1 MPKFFQSNKENP
13 IHQAKFDLTRNLF
26 TFLLI
31 VLAAIG
37 TLNLV
42 QNDINMYPLLGGA
55 ALCLLVLLLLFQFKN
70 YKLAGFI
77 AMIMAAVMAFYNMM
91 VTSNFG
97 HFVDFFWII
106 CMAIFVFFILDRI
119 WGIINLFVNIGIVFT
134 ILHLDRTGEIVR
146 VQKEY
151 TDFSEINFGINI
163 VLSGIVFSYLVI
175 KVLGTLRF
183 TEINYVEANMELSK
197 SNEEK
202 TVMLKEIH
210 HRVKNN
216 LQVITSMLRL
226 QLHDI
231 EDENTKHHFTDSIN
245 RVSAMATIHEK
256 MYATESLTEIDLES
270 YLDALVSDLISS
282 YAVNLKV
289 ETSIHSNVKRI
300 EPKSIVPIALI
311 FNELVS
317 NSIEHGFA
325 DRVTGKI
332 EIQAQQDEH
341 GATRVEYRD
350 NGEWKAPKRESSLG
364 VELVEAFTEQLDG
377 TCEQNHSQAGTEY
390 IFIFNKLL

>member
-1 MPKFFQSNKENP
+1 M
-13 IHQAKFDLTRNLF
+13 F
-26 TFLLI
+26 TFLTI
-31 VLAAIG
+31 VLTALGLI
-37 TLNLV
+37 NLI
-42 QNDINMYPLLGGA
+42 QADINMYPLLAGA
-55 ALCLLVLLLLFQFKN
+55 GICLVVLFLLFQFKN
-70 YKLAGFI
+70 YKLAGFV
-77 AMIMAAVMAFYNMM
+77 AMMMAAVMTFYNMM

-106 CMAIFVFFILDRI
+106 CMAIFVFFILGKT
-119 WGIINLFVNIGIVFT
+119 WGIINLFFNIAIVFL
-134 ILHLDRTGEIVR
+134 ILHFDRTGELNR
-146 VQKEY
+146 VDKPF
-151 TDFSEINFGINI
+151 TDFSEINFAINI
-163 VLSGIVFSYLVI
+163 ALSGIVFSYLVI

-231 EDENTKHHFTDSIN
+231 EDETTKHHFTDSIN

-317 NSIEHGFA
+317 NSIEHGFS

-341 GATRVEYRD
+341 GATTVIYRD
-350 NGEWKAPKRESSLG
+350 NGEWKAPKRETSLG
-364 VELVEAFTEQLDG
+364 VELVQSFTEQLDG
-377 TCEQNHSQAGTEY
+377 TCEQKHSQAGTEY
-390 IFIFNKLL
+390 IFVFNKLL

>member
-1 MPKFFQSNKENP
+1 MNKLFSLDTENP
-13 IHQAKFDLTRNLF
+13 IDRVKFNVTRNMF
-26 TFLLI
+26 TFLSI
-31 VLAAIG
+31 VLTALAIVNFIQG
-37 TLNLV
+37 
-42 QNDINMYPLLGGA
+42 DINKYAISAGA
-55 ALCLLVLLLLFQFKN
+55 GISIVVLALLLAFKK
-70 YKLAGFI
+70 YKLA
-77 AMIMAAVMAFYNMM
+77 AAVAMVFGTTMTIFNLM
-91 VTSNFG
+91 VTSNYG
-97 HFVDFFWII
+97 HFVDYFWII
-106 CMAIFVFFILDRI
+106 CMAIFIFFVLGRT
-119 WGIINLFVNIGIVFT
+119 WGTINLFINIVIVATILHLGVTGQIERVFKEYTEFSAINFFINIGISGIVFT
-134 ILHLDRTGEIVR
+134 YLIS
-146 VQKEY
+146 Q
-151 TDFSEINFGINI
+151 
-163 VLSGIVFSYLVI
+163 VLSA
-175 KVLGTLRF
+175 LRF
-183 TEINYVEANMELSK
+183 TETNFVEANIELSK

-226 QLHDI
+226 QLHDVH
-231 EDENTKHHFTDSIN
+231 DETTKHHFNDSIN

-289 ETSIHSNVKRI
+289 ETSINSNVKRI

-332 EIQAQQDEH
+332 EIQAQQDEQ
-341 GATRVEYRD
+341 GATTVIYRD
-350 NGEWKAPKRESSLG
+350 NGEWKAPSRESSLG
-364 VELVEAFTEQLDG
+364 VELIESFTEQLDG
-377 TCEQNHSQAGTEY
+377 TCEQKNSVAGTEY
-390 IFIFNKLL
+390 IFVFNQLL

>member
-1 MPKFFQSNKENP
+1 VIKFFQSNKENP
-13 IHQAKFDLTRNLF
+13 IHQAKFDVTRNMF
-26 TFLLI
+26 TFLTI
-31 VLAAIG
+31 VLSVLGII
-37 TLNLV
+37 NFI
-42 QNDINMYPLLGGA
+42 QDDINMYPLLAGA
-55 ALCLLVLLLLFQFKN
+55 AICIIVLFLLFQFKN
-70 YKLAGFI
+70 YKLAGFVG
-77 AMIMAAVMAFYNMM
+77 MVMVTVMTGYNMM

-106 CMAIFVFFILDRI
+106 VMAIFVFFILDRV
-119 WGIINLFVNIGIVFT
+119 WGVINLFVNIAIVVVV
-134 ILHLDRTGEIVR
+134 LHLDRTGEIVR
-146 VQKEY
+146 VQKEF
-151 TDFSEINFGINI
+151 TEFSEINFIINI
-163 VLSGIVFSYLVI
+163 VISGVVFSYLVI

-183 TEINYVEANMELSK
+183 TEINYVETNMELSK

-231 EDENTKHHFTDSIN
+231 EDETTKHHFTDSIN

-317 NSIEHGFA
+317 NSIEHGFS

-332 EIQAQQDEH
+332 EIQAQQDDK
-341 GATRVEYRD
+341 GATTVTYRD
-350 NGEWKAPKRESSLG
+350 NGEWKTPTRETSLG
-364 VELVEAFTEQLDG
+364 VELVQSFTEQLDG
-377 TCEQNHSQAGTEY
+377 TCQQNHSPAGTEY
-390 IFIFNKLL
+390 IFVFNKLL